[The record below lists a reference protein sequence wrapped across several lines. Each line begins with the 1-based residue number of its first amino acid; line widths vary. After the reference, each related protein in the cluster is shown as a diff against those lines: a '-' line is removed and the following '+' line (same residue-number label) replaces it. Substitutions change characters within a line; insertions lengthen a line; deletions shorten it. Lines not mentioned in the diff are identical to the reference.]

1 MKKCL
6 FFGSFSPLHR
16 GHLKQIKSL
25 IDLGYDVDIVISAHN
40 PHKDINNLLPFDLRK
55 EICKISIEEYFT
67 TEENKKIFINDIE
80 NTLSKPNYTYLT
92 LRKLTKKYGEKPIIV
107 MGTDVINSLTT
118 WKNYEEIKEYPI
130 INAHRPGYEINK
142 ELEDIYNIVD
152 ETSTYDDIS
161 STIIRNLLDTK
172 PEEIL
177 DKEYMTKNAYLKL
190 YGV

>member
-1 MKKCL
+1 
-6 FFGSFSPLHR
+6 
-16 GHLKQIKSL
+16 
-25 IDLGYDVDIVISAHN
+25 
-40 PHKDINNLLPFDLRK
+40 
-55 EICKISIEEYFT
+55 
-67 TEENKKIFINDIE
+67 
-80 NTLSKPNYTYLT
+80 
-92 LRKLTKKYGEKPIIV
+92 

-190 YGV
+190 YGAYK